1 MKKRFLALL
10 LTGTLFVQSGI
21 ALAAEISVDDSEEIT
36 EEIVVI
42 DSENSEEEA
51 VEPTEEAAD
60 ETQETES
67 EETVAEESVQAIAVE
82 DGTIVDS
89 GTCGENLT
97 WALDD
102 AGTLT
107 ISGEGRLRRGDWER
121 EKIYRIKMNTGVTDI
136 EDYAFYDCNE
146 LTEVGLPDSIQT
158 IGNSAFEDNYSLT
171 SITIPKNVSE
181 IGEKAF
187 AQGHNLCTIFWNTT
201 DLPVIAENAFEN
213 IRRGT
218 LSYYPDTW
226 GSIPTGAEYGGF
238 LIWKNIHEKDSIL
251 DSGSCDENT
260 AWVLDTNGTLT
271 VLGSGMMTSPP
282 MQYDDRIKQVV
293 IEEGVQSID
302 SSALSLCNSL
312 KSVQIADSV
321 NDIGNAAFSEC
332 TALETINLPKNLER
346 INGGTFHWCQNLKSI
361 TLPEGIKYIGNE
373 AFNLTG
379 LTEIELPESLEE
391 IGDSAFAH
399 TNLETINLPKN
410 LERINGGTFHWCQN
424 LKSITLPE
432 GIKYIGNEAFNLTG
446 LTEIELPESLEEMG
460 NGAFAQTKLKE
471 VLIPKSVKR
480 IGADAFMFCKDLKT
494 VLISDGVKSIGAGAF
509 SESGI
514 EEIILPDSLTT
525 LEDYLFCNCESLK
538 SVKIG
543 SGTTQIGEYVFGGCT
558 SLEEVEVDPSNPSYQ
573 SIDGVLYNKSG
584 TEIIA
589 YPEGKPQYEVPET
602 VEEIPDNAFS
612 YNLNDLTVG
621 TGVTSVGDEIFD
633 AAEPE
638 STSTSSV
645 STQSAIK
652 IASASKK
659 VTFKGNAPKFKP
671 NAFKRKT
678 VIAYY
683 PAGNSTWTS
692 SVRKNYGGKVT
703 WIATGKIPASS
714 CSMTLSKTIF
724 TYNGKVQK
732 PTVTVKDPNGK
743 TISSSNYKVTYSS
756 GCKNIGEYKV
766 TVKFNGSKYTGSL
779 TKTFAIGPKSTSLK
793 SLTTGTKYFTAKWT
807 KQPTLTSG
815 YQLRYAT
822 NSKFTG
828 AKTVT
833 IASIKTTSKK
843 ITGLK
848 DATKYYVQIRTYKT
862 VSGKKYYSNWSS
874 AKTVTTKAPV
884 PKATSLTSVTA
895 ASKGFTAKW
904 SKQTTQTTGYQL
916 QYSTSSKFTGAKT
929 VWITSNKTTSK
940 KISGL
945 TAKKKYYVRIRTY
958 KTLNGKKYYSSW
970 SKTKTVTTKK

>member
-1 MKKRFLALL
+1 MKKRVLALL
-10 LTGTLFVQSGI
+10 LTGTLLAQSGI

-51 VEPTEEAAD
+51 VELTEEAAD

-321 NDIGNAAFSEC
+321 NDIGNAAFNEC

-346 INGGTFHWCQNLKSI
+346 INGGTFYWCQNLKSI
-361 TLPEGIKYIGNE
+361 TLPEGIKYIGND

-399 TNLETINLPKN
+399 T
-410 LERINGGTFHWCQN
+410 
-424 LKSITLPE
+424 
-432 GIKYIGNEAFNLTG
+432 
-446 LTEIELPESLEEMG
+446 
-460 NGAFAQTKLKE
+460 KLKE

-480 IGADAFMFCKDLKT
+480 
-494 VLISDGVKSIGAGAF
+494 IGAGAF